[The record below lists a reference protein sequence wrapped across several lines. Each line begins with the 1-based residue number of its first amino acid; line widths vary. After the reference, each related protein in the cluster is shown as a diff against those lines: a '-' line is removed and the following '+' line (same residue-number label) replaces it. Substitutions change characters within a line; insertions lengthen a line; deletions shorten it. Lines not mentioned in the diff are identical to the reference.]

1 MWACQSC
8 WLTALKWPTEKQL
21 IFSSSFFFSFFGQ
34 TLGWWCRGLIRKP
47 NLLPFLWAKGVATH
61 ADWQLSDLQAAV
73 WGFPLSCYVFC
84 FFFFVLLEITLPHM
98 DARTCPHIHKDVAAA
113 ALPCVQTV
121 LFLSDLGGGFD
132 WRTVIHGP
140 ARHTAGQVRP
150 CEHLC
155 LDNCFILAGGTW
167 G

>member
-1 MWACQSC
+1 MLIDSTQVAYGKAAHFFLFFFFFFFWSDVRLVMPGPYQETQFIAVSLGERGCHSR
-8 WLTALKWPTEKQL
+8 WLTALRFAGCSVGISFKL
-21 IFSSSFFFSFFGQ
+21 LCFFF
-34 TLGWWCRGLIRKP
+34 
-47 NLLPFLWAKGVATH
+47 
-61 ADWQLSDLQAAV
+61 
-73 WGFPLSCYVFC
+73 